1 MSAQGFDTAVAYQA
15 AFDTLLGAAGR
26 QLCLYERTLDDLHLE
41 DPARHAALR
50 ASCTGGGGRRLD
62 ILLDETD
69 TLRIRHPRLIGLLRD
84 FGHVLSIRQTDAE
97 ASRPDHGFAIADRR
111 GVLKRFDKQSLR
123 GSLDLDDP
131 RAALLLQQEFD
142 ALWERA
148 PVFVSATTLGL

>member
-1 MSAQGFDTAVAYQA
+1 MSAQGFDTASAYQA

-26 QLCLYERTLDDLHLE
+26 QLCLYERTLDELRLE

-50 ASCTGGGGRRLD
+50 AFCSGGGGRRLD

-69 TLRIRHPRLIGLLRD
+69 TLRARQPRLIGLLRD
-84 FGHVLSIRQTDAE
+84 FGHVLSIRQADPE
-97 ASRPDHGFAIADRR
+97 AARPDHGFAVADRR

-131 RAALLLQQEFD
+131 HAALLLHQEFD

>member
-1 MSAQGFDTAVAYQA
+1 MSAKGFDTASAYQA

-26 QLCLYERTLDDLHLE
+26 QVCLYERTLDDLRLE

-50 ASCTGGGGRRLD
+50 AFCSGGGGRRLD
-62 ILLDETD
+62 IMLDETD
-69 TLRIRHPRLIGLLRD
+69 TLRARHPRLIGLLRD
-84 FGHVLSIRQTDAE
+84 FGHVLSIRQADPDA
-97 ASRPDHGFAIADRR
+97 ARPDHAFVVADRR

-123 GSLDLDDP
+123 GSLDSDDP
-131 RAALLLQQEFD
+131 HAALLLQQEFD

>member
-1 MSAQGFDTAVAYQA
+1 MSAQGFDTAAGYQT
-15 AFDTLLGAAGR
+15 AFDTLLAAAGR
-26 QLCLYERTLDDLHLE
+26 QLYLYERTLDDLRLE

-50 ASCTGGGGRRLD
+50 AFCTGGGGRRLD

-84 FGHVLSIRQTDAE
+84 FGHVLAIRQADPDA
-97 ASRPDHGFAIADRR
+97 ARPDHGFIVADRR

-131 RAALLLQQEFD
+131 HSALLLHQEFD

>member
-1 MSAQGFDTAVAYQA
+1 MSAQGFDTAAGYQA
-15 AFDTLLGAAGR
+15 AFDTLLAAAGR
-26 QLCLYERTLDDLHLE
+26 QLCLYECTLDDLRLE

-50 ASCTGGGGRRLD
+50 AFCNRGGGRRLD

-84 FGHVLSIRQTDAE
+84 FGHVLAIRQADPDA
-97 ASRPDHGFAIADRR
+97 ARPDHGFIVADRR

-131 RAALLLQQEFD
+131 HSALLLHQEFD